1 MRRIDIITRI
11 HRSIVLLAF
20 VGLVAAACAKPPAAD
35 PARAWADD
43 EAAIRAA
50 TAASAEAWN
59 RGDIKGHLAIYDAA
73 TTFMTANGPRPGV
86 APIEEAF
93 LKKYFNEGVPKQSLG
108 FSEVAVRQLDEDAAL
123 ETGCFL
129 LSGGGLPEQSG
140 WFTLVWLRRPIGWR
154 VIHDH
159 SS

>member
-1 MRRIDIITRI
+1 M
-11 HRSIVLLAF
+11 HNHPSIVALAF
-20 VGLVAAACAKPPAAD
+20 VGLLAASCATTPAAKPASG
-35 PARAWADD
+35 WTGD

-50 TAASAEAWN
+50 TAASSAAWN
-59 RGDIKGHLAIYDAA
+59 RGDIKGHLAIYDEA
-73 TTFMTANGPRPGV
+73 TTFMTTDGPRPGV

-93 LKKYFNEGVPKQSLG
+93 LKKYFNNGVPKQSLA
-108 FSEVAVRQLDEDAAL
+108 FSQVAVRRLGDDAAL
-123 ETGCFL
+123 ETGRFQ

-140 WFTLVWLRRPIGWR
+140 WFTLVWKRTPEGWR